1 MFSSPLVGP
10 FNNSVIGMNRYGDFV
25 ARTPGSKDDQELNT
39 QVISRRWY
47 PSPKPSVDSTIS
59 VVNGLHRANGMEEF
73 QSGAIT
79 ITSATKYIETL
90 VMSDVDEYETKT
102 EAIQLFSD
110 GAIEFIFEAWTKVDP
125 ATVNTSFPYVFP
137 FILE

>member
-1 MFSSPLVGP
+1 MFSSPLVSP
-10 FNNSVIGMNRYGDFV
+10 INSSVIGMNRYGDFV
-25 ARTPGSKDDQELNT
+25 ARTPGIKDDQELNA

-47 PSPKPSVDSTIS
+47 PLPKPAADSTVSI
-59 VVNGLHRANGMEEF
+59 VNGLHRVNGTGEF

-79 ITSATKYIETL
+79 ITSATRYIETL
-90 VMSDVDEYETKT
+90 VMSDADEYETKT

-110 GAIEFIFEAWTKVDP
+110 GAREFIFESWTKVDP
-125 ATVNTSFPYVFP
+125 ATINTAFPYVFP